1 MNQQMP
7 RTPFSTGLSGSAR
20 ETEIRL
26 RNIFAGPKKRPP
38 LPFLILMFAIA
49 IFCGNLVSCR
59 QRPPDPSLLMETQYY
74 DSYGNYVEIPVLAL
88 PAGQENEA
96 VEAINTALNDLRGEY
111 AQLDSRTGTDAW
123 ENQCL
128 FYPSTTDR
136 YLNLLFFRSQFT
148 TDLNTGHV
156 FSLVYDKREGALV
169 STGDALALAGL
180 NEKGLLDQV
189 AEQMEPEMNPEGQGY
204 QIALHNLTLEG
215 FRVKADGQPVFYLTG
230 RMDDVD
236 DAVLDAVS
244 GADQLFIWEDRA
256 VTVYD
261 QYSLNAPLVPA
272 EETDQLDPPLWNQ
285 WYFSGGEPE
294 GGFVSR
300 YVPGED
306 PYGSNFYNILL
317 EQYAQYQDE
326 WNVFY
331 ADSQQDTDKAGDL
344 RVAAIDYLGEVPWGK
359 NEYAAAYLICYTFY
373 VDGPRGLEWHANHE
387 VIVLGRSAAT
397 GGFTG
402 LLGRMDYE
410 DRMQGISA
418 EEVIQEAAGT
428 WQSAVSQP
436 DSSNPGGASVSSQEP
451 DGSAPSDPEVCLYRD
466 GFSTPIGPG
475 SWTDSMFP
483 DFEPE
488 TSVFKEGEPIYQPG
502 DYWENWS
509 VDGGGDAGGVS
520 ALRYYSA
527 ESGSFFLN
535 RLETGRTD
543 MVTPR
548 GIRVGATREEVLAAY
563 PGLLSD
569 EKDWTWASPDD
580 YLWYCANEDGIGPH
594 LYFFFVNDVVYMIQM
609 VDLFN

>member
-1 MNQQMP
+1 MNEKMP
-7 RTPFSTGLSGSAR
+7 RTPFSTPLSGSAR
-20 ETEIRL
+20 ETEIRI
-26 RNIFAGPKKRPP
+26 RNIFSGPKKRPP

-59 QRPPDPSLLMETQYY
+59 QRPPEPSLVMETQYY
-74 DSYGNYVEIPVLAL
+74 DSYGNYVEIPALAL

-96 VEAINTALNDLRGEY
+96 VDAINTALNDLRGEY

-156 FSLVYDKREGALV
+156 FSLVYDKKEGALV
-169 STGDALALAGL
+169 SAETALALAGL

-189 AEQMEPEMNPEGQGY
+189 AEQMEPEMNPDGQGY

-236 DAVLDAVS
+236 DTVLDAVS

-272 EETDQLDPPLWNQ
+272 EETDRLDPPLWNQ

-294 GGFVSR
+294 EGFVDKQEYV

-306 PYGSNFYNILL
+306 PYGINFHSILL

-344 RVAAIDYLGEVPWGK
+344 RVAAIDYLGEVPWGE

-373 VDGPRGLEWHANHE
+373 TDGPRGLEWHANFE
-387 VIVLGRSAAT
+387 DIVLSRST
-397 GGFTG
+397 QNGGFTG
-402 LLGRMDYE
+402 LLGRADYNYRME
-410 DRMQGISA
+410 DMTA
-418 EEVIQEAAGT
+418 EELIEQITAG
-428 WQSAVSQP
+428 
-436 DSSNPGGASVSSQEP
+436 
-451 DGSAPSDPEVCLYRD
+451 
-466 GFSTPIGPG
+466 
-475 SWTDSMFP
+475 
-483 DFEPE
+483 
-488 TSVFKEGEPIYQPG
+488 
-502 DYWENWS
+502 
-509 VDGGGDAGGVS
+509 
-520 ALRYYSA
+520 
-527 ESGSFFLN
+527 
-535 RLETGRTD
+535 
-543 MVTPR
+543 
-548 GIRVGATREEVLAAY
+548 
-563 PGLLSD
+563 
-569 EKDWTWASPDD
+569 
-580 YLWYCANEDGIGPH
+580 
-594 LYFFFVNDVVYMIQM
+594 
-609 VDLFN
+609 

>member
-7 RTPFSTGLSGSAR
+7 RTPFSTHLSGSAR

-59 QRPPDPSLLMETQYY
+59 QRPPEPSLLMETQYY

-136 YLNLLFFRSQFT
+136 YLNLLFFRSRFT

-156 FSLVYDKREGALV
+156 FSLVYDRKEGTLV
-169 STGDALALAGL
+169 SAGGALALAGL
-180 NEKGLLDQV
+180 NEKALLDQV
-189 AEQMEPEMNPEGQGY
+189 TEQMEPEMNPEGQGY
-204 QIALHNLTLEG
+204 QIALHRLTLEG
-215 FRVKADGQPVFYLTG
+215 FRIKADGQPVFYLTG

-244 GADQLFIWEDRA
+244 GADQLFIWEERA

-261 QYSLNAPLVPA
+261 QYSLNTPLVPA
-272 EETDQLDPPLWNQ
+272 EETDKLDPPLWNQ
-285 WYFSGGEPE
+285 WYFAGEEPV
-294 GGFVSR
+294 GGFVDRSS
-300 YVPGED
+300 PD
-306 PYGSNFYNILL
+306 ALNFDTRLNEMAL
-317 EQYAQYQDE
+317 EY
-326 WNVFY
+326 
-331 ADSQQDTDKAGDL
+331 L
-344 RVAAIDYLGEVPWGK
+344 R
-359 NEYAAAYLICYTFY
+359 AAYNATVYLAPDAPDTPQDRNFRLDSVNLLGTDTLEGELLGLYQINYSG
-373 VDGPRGLEWHANHE
+373 VSAQSSGALEW
-387 VIVLGRSAAT
+387 SAWSPAY
-397 GGFTG
+397 
-402 LLGRMDYE
+402 LVARMYE
-410 DRMQGISA
+410 DGSPA
-418 EEVIQEAAGT
+418 EFLVHFDYYREGMASGDAIRQ
-428 WQSAVSQP
+428 AVWGLM
-436 DSSNPGGASVSSQEP
+436 DL
-451 DGSAPSDPEVCLYRD
+451 EVCLYRD
-466 GFSTPIGPG
+466 GYSTPIGLG

-527 ESGSFFLN
+527 DSGSFFLK

-569 EKDWTWASPDD
+569 EKGWTWAYPDD
-580 YLWYCANEDGIGPH
+580 YLWYCDDVNGIGPH
-594 LYFFFVNDVVYMIQM
+594 LYFYFVNDVVYMIQI

>member
-1 MNQQMP
+1 MNKNMP
-7 RTPFSTGLSGSAR
+7 RTPFSTHLSGSAR
-20 ETEIRL
+20 ETEIRI
-26 RNIFAGPKKRPP
+26 RNIFSGPKKRPP

-59 QRPPDPSLLMETQYY
+59 QRPPEPSLVMETQYY
-74 DSYGNYVEIPVLAL
+74 DSYGNYVEIPALAL
-88 PAGQENEA
+88 PSGQENEA
-96 VEAINTALNDLRGEY
+96 VDAINTALNDLRGEY

-156 FSLVYDKREGALV
+156 FSLVYDKKEGALV
-169 STGDALALAGL
+169 SAETALALAGL

-236 DAVLDAVS
+236 DTVLDAVS

-272 EETDQLDPPLWNQ
+272 EETDRLDPPLWNQ
-285 WYFSGGEPE
+285 WYFAGEEPV
-294 GGFVSR
+294 GGFVDRSS
-300 YVPGED
+300 PD
-306 PYGSNFYNILL
+306 ALNFDTRLNEMAL
-317 EQYAQYQDE
+317 EY
-326 WNVFY
+326 
-331 ADSQQDTDKAGDL
+331 L
-344 RVAAIDYLGEVPWGK
+344 R
-359 NEYAAAYLICYTFY
+359 AAYDATVYLAADAPDTPQDRNFRLDSVNLLGTDTLEGELLGLYQINYSG
-373 VDGPRGLEWHANHE
+373 VSAQSSGALEW
-387 VIVLGRSAAT
+387 SAWSPAY
-397 GGFTG
+397 
-402 LLGRMDYE
+402 LVARMYE
-410 DRMQGISA
+410 DGNPA
-418 EEVIQEAAGT
+418 EFLVHFDYYREGMASGDAIRQ
-428 WQSAVSQP
+428 AVWRLM
-436 DSSNPGGASVSSQEP
+436 DL
-451 DGSAPSDPEVCLYRD
+451 EVCLFRD
-466 GFSTPIGPG
+466 GFSTPIGLG
-475 SWTDSMFP
+475 SWIDSMFP

-488 TSVFKEGEPIYQPG
+488 TSVFEEGDPIYWPG

-569 EKDWTWASPDD
+569 EKDWTWAYPDD

-594 LYFFFVNDVVYMIQM
+594 LYFYFVNDVVYMIQM

>member
-59 QRPPDPSLLMETQYY
+59 QRPPEPSLVMETQYY
-74 DSYGNYVEIPVLAL
+74 DSYSNYVEIPVLAL

-96 VEAINTALNDLRGEY
+96 VDAINSALNDLRGEY
-111 AQLDSRTGTDAW
+111 AQLDSRTGTDAR

-156 FSLVYDKREGALV
+156 FSLVYDRKEGAVV
-169 STGDALALAGL
+169 SAGDALALAGL
-180 NEKGLLDQV
+180 NEKALLDQV
-189 AEQMEPEMNPEGQGY
+189 AEQLEPEMNPEGQGY
-204 QIALHNLTLEG
+204 QIALHRLTLEG
-215 FRVKADGQPVFYLTG
+215 FRIKADGQPVFYLTG

-244 GADQLFIWEDRA
+244 GADQLFIWEDRT
-256 VTVYD
+256 VTVYE
-261 QYSLNAPLVPA
+261 QYSLNSPLVPA
-272 EETDQLDPPLWNQ
+272 EETDRLDPPLWNQ
-285 WYFSGGEPE
+285 WYFAGEEPV
-294 GGFVSR
+294 GGFVDRSSL
-300 YVPGED
+300 D
-306 PYGSNFYNILL
+306 ALNFDTRLNEMAL
-317 EQYAQYQDE
+317 EY
-326 WNVFY
+326 
-331 ADSQQDTDKAGDL
+331 L
-344 RVAAIDYLGEVPWGK
+344 R
-359 NEYAAAYLICYTFY
+359 AAYNTTVYLAADAPDTPQDRNFRLDSVNLLGTDTLEGELLGLYQINYSD
-373 VDGPRGLEWHANHE
+373 VSAQSSGALEW
-387 VIVLGRSAAT
+387 SAWSPAY
-397 GGFTG
+397 
-402 LLGRMDYE
+402 LVARMYE
-410 DRMQGISA
+410 DGSPA
-418 EEVIQEAAGT
+418 EFLVHFDYYREGMASGDAIRQ
-428 WQSAVSQP
+428 AVWGLM
-436 DSSNPGGASVSSQEP
+436 DS
-451 DGSAPSDPEVCLYRD
+451 EVCLYRD
-466 GFSTPIGPG
+466 GYSTPIGLG

-488 TSVFKEGEPIYQPG
+488 TSVFKEGDPIYWPG

-527 ESGSFFLN
+527 DSGSFFLQ

-548 GIRVGATREEVLAAY
+548 GIRVGDTREEVLAAY

-569 EKDWTWASPDD
+569 EKDWTWAYPDD
-580 YLWYCANEDGIGPH
+580 YLWYCDDVNGIGPH
-594 LYFFFVNDVVYMIQM
+594 LYFYFVNDVVCMIQI

>member
-1 MNQQMP
+1 MNNKMP
-7 RTPFSTGLSGSAR
+7 RTPFSLPLSGSAR

-26 RNIFAGPKKRPP
+26 RNIFSGPKKRPP

-59 QRPPDPSLLMETQYY
+59 QRPPEPSLVMETQYY
-74 DSYGNYVEIPVLAL
+74 DSYGNYVELPALAL
-88 PAGQENEA
+88 PSGQENEA
-96 VEAINTALNDLRGEY
+96 VDAINEALNHLRGEY

-156 FSLVYDKREGALV
+156 FSLVYDKREGTLV

-272 EETDQLDPPLWNQ
+272 EETDRLDPPLWNQ
-285 WYFSGGEPE
+285 WYFAGEEPV
-294 GGFVSR
+294 GGFVDRSS
-300 YVPGED
+300 PD
-306 PYGSNFYNILL
+306 ALNFDTRLNEMAL
-317 EQYAQYQDE
+317 EY
-326 WNVFY
+326 
-331 ADSQQDTDKAGDL
+331 L
-344 RVAAIDYLGEVPWGK
+344 R
-359 NEYAAAYLICYTFY
+359 AAYDATVYLAADAPDTPQDRNFRLDSVNLLGTDTLEGELLGLYQINYSG
-373 VDGPRGLEWHANHE
+373 VSAQSSGALEW
-387 VIVLGRSAAT
+387 SAWSPAY
-397 GGFTG
+397 
-402 LLGRMDYE
+402 LVARMYE
-410 DRMQGISA
+410 DGSPA
-418 EEVIQEAAGT
+418 EFLVHFDYYREGMASGDAIRQ
-428 WQSAVSQP
+428 AVWRLM
-436 DSSNPGGASVSSQEP
+436 DL
-451 DGSAPSDPEVCLYRD
+451 EVCLFRD
-466 GFSTPIGPG
+466 GFSTPIGLG
-475 SWTDSMFP
+475 SWIDSMFP

-488 TSVFKEGEPIYQPG
+488 TSVFEEGDPIYWPG

-569 EKDWTWASPDD
+569 EKDWTWAYPDD

-594 LYFFFVNDVVYMIQM
+594 LYFYFVNDVVYMIQM

>member
-1 MNQQMP
+1 MNKNMP
-7 RTPFSTGLSGSAR
+7 RTPFSTHLSGSAR
-20 ETEIRL
+20 ETEIRI
-26 RNIFAGPKKRPP
+26 RNIFSGPKKRPP

-59 QRPPDPSLLMETQYY
+59 QRPPEPSLVMETQYY
-74 DSYGNYVEIPVLAL
+74 DSYGNYVEIPALAL
-88 PAGQENEA
+88 PSGQENEA
-96 VEAINTALNDLRGEY
+96 VDAINTALNDLRGEY

-156 FSLVYDKREGALV
+156 FSLVYDKKEGALV
-169 STGDALALAGL
+169 SAETALALAGL
-180 NEKGLLDQV
+180 NEKRLLDQV
-189 AEQMEPEMNPEGQGY
+189 AEQMEPEMNPDGQGY

-236 DAVLDAVS
+236 DTVLDAVS

-272 EETDQLDPPLWNQ
+272 EETDQLAPPLWNQ

-294 GGFVSR
+294 GGFVDKQEYV

-306 PYGSNFYNILL
+306 PYGINFHSILL

-344 RVAAIDYLGEVPWGK
+344 RVAAIDYLGEVPWGE

-373 VDGPRGLEWHANHE
+373 TDGPRGLEWHANFE
-387 VIVLGRSAAT
+387 DIVLSRST
-397 GGFTG
+397 QNGGFTG
-402 LLGRMDYE
+402 LLGRADYNYRME
-410 DRMQGISA
+410 DMTA
-418 EEVIQEAAGT
+418 EELIEQITAG
-428 WQSAVSQP
+428 
-436 DSSNPGGASVSSQEP
+436 
-451 DGSAPSDPEVCLYRD
+451 
-466 GFSTPIGPG
+466 
-475 SWTDSMFP
+475 
-483 DFEPE
+483 
-488 TSVFKEGEPIYQPG
+488 
-502 DYWENWS
+502 
-509 VDGGGDAGGVS
+509 
-520 ALRYYSA
+520 
-527 ESGSFFLN
+527 
-535 RLETGRTD
+535 
-543 MVTPR
+543 
-548 GIRVGATREEVLAAY
+548 
-563 PGLLSD
+563 
-569 EKDWTWASPDD
+569 
-580 YLWYCANEDGIGPH
+580 
-594 LYFFFVNDVVYMIQM
+594 
-609 VDLFN
+609 

>member
-7 RTPFSTGLSGSAR
+7 RTPFSTHLSGSAR

-59 QRPPDPSLLMETQYY
+59 QRPPEPSLLMETQYY
-74 DSYGNYVEIPVLAL
+74 DSYGNYVEIPALAL
-88 PAGQENEA
+88 PSGQENEA
-96 VEAINTALNDLRGEY
+96 VDAINAGLNDLRGEY
-111 AQLDSRTGTDAW
+111 AQLDSRTGTDAR

-156 FSLVYDKREGALV
+156 FSLVYDRKEGAMV
-169 STGDALALAGL
+169 SAGDALALAGL
-180 NEKGLLDQV
+180 NEKALLDQV
-189 AEQMEPEMNPEGQGY
+189 TEQMEPEMNPEGQGY
-204 QIALHNLTLEG
+204 QIALHRLTLEG
-215 FRVKADGQPVFYLTG
+215 FHIKADGQPVFYLTG

-244 GADQLFIWEDRA
+244 GADQLFIWEERA

-261 QYSLNAPLVPA
+261 QYSLNTPLVPA
-272 EETDQLDPPLWNQ
+272 EETDKLDPPLWNQ
-285 WYFSGGEPE
+285 WYFAGEEPV
-294 GGFVSR
+294 GGFVDRSS
-300 YVPGED
+300 PD
-306 PYGSNFYNILL
+306 ALNFDTRLNEMAL
-317 EQYAQYQDE
+317 EY
-326 WNVFY
+326 
-331 ADSQQDTDKAGDL
+331 L
-344 RVAAIDYLGEVPWGK
+344 R
-359 NEYAAAYLICYTFY
+359 AAYNATVYLAADAPDTPQDRNFRLDSVNLLGTDTLEGELLGLYQINYSG
-373 VDGPRGLEWHANHE
+373 VSAQSSGALEW
-387 VIVLGRSAAT
+387 SAWSPAY
-397 GGFTG
+397 
-402 LLGRMDYE
+402 LVARMYE
-410 DRMQGISA
+410 DGSPA
-418 EEVIQEAAGT
+418 EFLVHFDYYREGMASGDAIRQ
-428 WQSAVSQP
+428 AVWRLM
-436 DSSNPGGASVSSQEP
+436 DL
-451 DGSAPSDPEVCLYRD
+451 EVCLYRD
-466 GFSTPIGPG
+466 GFSTPVGLG

-527 ESGSFFLN
+527 DSGSFFLK

-569 EKDWTWASPDD
+569 EKGWTWAYPDD
-580 YLWYCANEDGIGPH
+580 YLWYCDDVNGIGPH
-594 LYFFFVNDVVYMIQM
+594 LYFYFVNDVVYMIQI

>member
-26 RNIFAGPKKRPP
+26 RNIFSGPKKRPP

-136 YLNLLFFRSQFT
+136 YLNLLFFRSRFT

-156 FSLVYDKREGALV
+156 FSLVYDRKEGTLV
-169 STGDALALAGL
+169 SAGDALALAGL
-180 NEKGLLDQV
+180 NEKALLDQV
-189 AEQMEPEMNPEGQGY
+189 TEQMEPEMNPEGQGY
-204 QIALHNLTLEG
+204 QIALHRLTLEG
-215 FRVKADGQPVFYLTG
+215 FRIKADGQPVFYLTG

-261 QYSLNAPLVPA
+261 QYSLNTPLVPA
-272 EETDQLDPPLWNQ
+272 EETDKLDPPLWNQ
-285 WYFSGGEPE
+285 WYFAGEEPV
-294 GGFVSR
+294 GGFVDRSPPDALNFDTR
-300 YVPGED
+300 LNEMALEYLRAADAPDTPQDRNFRLDSVNLLGTDTLEGE
-306 PYGSNFYNILL
+306 LL
-317 EQYAQYQDE
+317 GLYQINYSGVSAQSSGALE
-326 WNVFY
+326 WS
-331 ADSQQDTDKAGDL
+331 AWS
-344 RVAAIDYLGEVPWGK
+344 P
-359 NEYAAAYLICYTFY
+359 AYL
-373 VDGPRGLEWHANHE
+373 VA
-387 VIVLGRSAAT
+387 
-397 GGFTG
+397 
-402 LLGRMDYE
+402 RMYE
-410 DRMQGISA
+410 DGSPA
-418 EEVIQEAAGT
+418 EFLVHFDYYREGMASGDAIRQ
-428 WQSAVSQP
+428 AVWGLM
-436 DSSNPGGASVSSQEP
+436 DL
-451 DGSAPSDPEVCLYRD
+451 EVCLFRD
-466 GFSTPIGPG
+466 GFSTPIGLG

-509 VDGGGDAGGVS
+509 IDGGGDAGGGS

-527 ESGSFFLN
+527 DSGSFFLK

-569 EKDWTWASPDD
+569 EKGWTWAYPDD
-580 YLWYCANEDGIGPH
+580 YLWYCDDVNGIGPH
-594 LYFFFVNDVVYMIQM
+594 LYFYFVNDVVYMIQI

>member
-7 RTPFSTGLSGSAR
+7 RTPFSTHLSGSAR

-59 QRPPDPSLLMETQYY
+59 QRPPEPSLLMETQYY

-156 FSLVYDKREGALV
+156 FSLVYDRKEGTLV
-169 STGDALALAGL
+169 SAGDALALAGL
-180 NEKGLLDQV
+180 NEKALLDQV
-189 AEQMEPEMNPEGQGY
+189 TEQMEPEMNPEGQGY
-204 QIALHNLTLEG
+204 QIALHRLTLEG
-215 FRVKADGQPVFYLTG
+215 FRIKADGQPVFYLTG

-236 DAVLDAVS
+236 DAALDAVS
-244 GADQLFIWEDRA
+244 GADQLFIWEAQA

-272 EETDQLDPPLWNQ
+272 EETDRLDPPLWNQ
-285 WYFSGGEPE
+285 WYFAGEEPV
-294 GGFVSR
+294 GGFVDRSS
-300 YVPGED
+300 PD
-306 PYGSNFYNILL
+306 ALNFDTRLNEMAL
-317 EQYAQYQDE
+317 EY
-326 WNVFY
+326 
-331 ADSQQDTDKAGDL
+331 L
-344 RVAAIDYLGEVPWGK
+344 R
-359 NEYAAAYLICYTFY
+359 AAYNATVYLAADAPDTPQNRNFRLDSVNLLGTDTLEGELLGLYQINYSG
-373 VDGPRGLEWHANHE
+373 VSAQSSGALEW
-387 VIVLGRSAAT
+387 SAWSPAY
-397 GGFTG
+397 
-402 LLGRMDYE
+402 LVARMYE
-410 DRMQGISA
+410 DGSPA
-418 EEVIQEAAGT
+418 EFLVHFDYYREGMASGDAIRQ
-428 WQSAVSQP
+428 AVWRLM
-436 DSSNPGGASVSSQEP
+436 DL
-451 DGSAPSDPEVCLYRD
+451 EVCLYRD
-466 GFSTPIGPG
+466 GFTTPVGLG

-527 ESGSFFLN
+527 DSGSFSLN
-535 RLETGRTD
+535 RMETGRAD

-569 EKDWTWASPDD
+569 EKDWTWAYPDD
-580 YLWYCANEDGIGPH
+580 YLWYCDDVNGIGPH
-594 LYFFFVNDVVYMIQM
+594 LYFYFVNDVVYMIQM

>member
-7 RTPFSTGLSGSAR
+7 RTPFSTHLSGSAR

-59 QRPPDPSLLMETQYY
+59 QRPPEPSLVMETQYY
-74 DSYGNYVEIPVLAL
+74 DRNDNYIEIPALAL

-96 VEAINTALNDLRGEY
+96 VDAINTALNDLRGEY

-156 FSLVYDKREGALV
+156 FSLVYDKKEGTLV

-215 FRVKADGQPVFYLTG
+215 FRIKADGQPVFYLTG

-272 EETDQLDPPLWNQ
+272 EETDRLDPPLWNQ
-285 WYFSGGEPE
+285 WYFAGEEPV
-294 GGFVSR
+294 GGFVDRSS
-300 YVPGED
+300 PD
-306 PYGSNFYNILL
+306 ALNFDTRLNEMAL
-317 EQYAQYQDE
+317 EY
-326 WNVFY
+326 
-331 ADSQQDTDKAGDL
+331 L
-344 RVAAIDYLGEVPWGK
+344 R
-359 NEYAAAYLICYTFY
+359 AAYNATVYLAADAPDTPQDRNFRLDSVNLLGTDTLEGELLGLYQINYSG
-373 VDGPRGLEWHANHE
+373 VSAQSSGALEW
-387 VIVLGRSAAT
+387 SAWSPAY
-397 GGFTG
+397 
-402 LLGRMDYE
+402 LVARMYE
-410 DRMQGISA
+410 DGSPA
-418 EEVIQEAAGT
+418 EFLVHFDYYREGMASGDAIRQ
-428 WQSAVSQP
+428 AVWRLM
-436 DSSNPGGASVSSQEP
+436 DL
-451 DGSAPSDPEVCLYRD
+451 EVCLYRD
-466 GFSTPIGPG
+466 GFTTPVGLG

-527 ESGSFFLN
+527 DSGSFFLK

-569 EKDWTWASPDD
+569 EKDWTWAYPDD
-580 YLWYCANEDGIGPH
+580 YLWYCDDVNGIGPH
-594 LYFFFVNDVVYMIQM
+594 LYFYFVNDVVYMIQM

>member
-7 RTPFSTGLSGSAR
+7 RTPFSTHLSGSAR

-59 QRPPDPSLLMETQYY
+59 QRPPEPSLLMETQYY
-74 DSYGNYVEIPVLAL
+74 DSYGNYVEIPALAL
-88 PAGQENEA
+88 PSGQENEA
-96 VEAINTALNDLRGEY
+96 VDAINAGLNDLRGEY

-156 FSLVYDKREGALV
+156 FSLVYDRKEGTLV
-169 STGDALALAGL
+169 SAGDALALAGL
-180 NEKGLLDQV
+180 NEKALLDQV
-189 AEQMEPEMNPEGQGY
+189 TEQMEPEMNPEGQGY
-204 QIALHNLTLEG
+204 QIALHRLTLEG
-215 FRVKADGQPVFYLTG
+215 FRIKADGQPVFYLTG

-244 GADQLFIWEDRA
+244 GADQLFIWENRA

-272 EETDQLDPPLWNQ
+272 EETDRLDPPLWNQ
-285 WYFSGGEPE
+285 WYFAGEEPV
-294 GGFVSR
+294 GGFVDRSS
-300 YVPGED
+300 PD
-306 PYGSNFYNILL
+306 ALNFDTRLNEMAL
-317 EQYAQYQDE
+317 EY
-326 WNVFY
+326 
-331 ADSQQDTDKAGDL
+331 L
-344 RVAAIDYLGEVPWGK
+344 R
-359 NEYAAAYLICYTFY
+359 AAYNATVYLAADAPDTPQDRNFRLDSVNLLGTDTLEGELLGLYQINYSG
-373 VDGPRGLEWHANHE
+373 VSAQSSGALEW
-387 VIVLGRSAAT
+387 SAWSPAY
-397 GGFTG
+397 
-402 LLGRMDYE
+402 LVARMYE
-410 DRMQGISA
+410 DGSPA
-418 EEVIQEAAGT
+418 EFLVHFDYYREGMASGDAIRQ
-428 WQSAVSQP
+428 AVWRLM
-436 DSSNPGGASVSSQEP
+436 DL
-451 DGSAPSDPEVCLYRD
+451 EVCLYRD
-466 GFSTPIGPG
+466 GFTTPVGLG

-527 ESGSFFLN
+527 DSGSFSLN
-535 RLETGRTD
+535 RMETGRAD

-569 EKDWTWASPDD
+569 EKDWTWAYPDD

-594 LYFFFVNDVVYMIQM
+594 LYFYFVNDVVYMIQM

>member
-26 RNIFAGPKKRPP
+26 RNIFSGPKKRPP

-59 QRPPDPSLLMETQYY
+59 QRPPEPSLVMETQYY

-136 YLNLLFFRSQFT
+136 YLNLLFFRSRFT

-156 FSLVYDKREGALV
+156 FSLVYDRKEGTLV
-169 STGDALALAGL
+169 SAGDALALAGL
-180 NEKGLLDQV
+180 NEKALLDQV
-189 AEQMEPEMNPEGQGY
+189 TEQMEPEMNPEGQGY
-204 QIALHNLTLEG
+204 QIALHRLTLEG
-215 FRVKADGQPVFYLTG
+215 FRIKADGQPVFYLTG

-236 DAVLDAVS
+236 DAALDAVS
-244 GADQLFIWEDRA
+244 GADQLFIWEAQA

-272 EETDQLDPPLWNQ
+272 EETDRLDPPLWNQ
-285 WYFSGGEPE
+285 WYFAGEEPV
-294 GGFVSR
+294 GGFVQVDTPS
-300 YVPGED
+300 PE
-306 PYGSNFYNILL
+306 PY
-317 EQYAQYQDE
+317 
-326 WNVFY
+326 
-331 ADSQQDTDKAGDL
+331 
-344 RVAAIDYLGEVPWGK
+344 
-359 NEYAAAYLICYTFY
+359 
-373 VDGPRGLEWHANHE
+373 
-387 VIVLGRSAAT
+387 
-397 GGFTG
+397 
-402 LLGRMDYE
+402 
-410 DRMQGISA
+410 
-418 EEVIQEAAGT
+418 
-428 WQSAVSQP
+428 
-436 DSSNPGGASVSSQEP
+436 
-451 DGSAPSDPEVCLYRD
+451 DPEVCLYRD

-527 ESGSFFLN
+527 DSGSFSLN
-535 RLETGRTD
+535 RMETGRAD

-569 EKDWTWASPDD
+569 EKDWTWAYPDD

-594 LYFFFVNDVVYMIQM
+594 LYFYFVNDVVYMIQM

>member
-7 RTPFSTGLSGSAR
+7 RTPFSTHLSGSAR

-59 QRPPDPSLLMETQYY
+59 QRPPEPSLLMETQYY
-74 DSYGNYVEIPVLAL
+74 DSYGNYVEIPALAL

-96 VEAINTALNDLRGEY
+96 VDAINTALNDLRGEY

-156 FSLVYDKREGALV
+156 FSLVYDKKEGTLV
-169 STGDALALAGL
+169 SAGDALALAGL
-180 NEKGLLDQV
+180 NEKALLDQV
-189 AEQMEPEMNPEGQGY
+189 TEQMEPEMNPEGQGY
-204 QIALHNLTLEG
+204 QIALHRLTLEG
-215 FRVKADGQPVFYLTG
+215 FRIKADGQPVFYLTG

-244 GADQLFIWEDRA
+244 GADQLFIWEDRT
-256 VTVYD
+256 VTVYE
-261 QYSLNAPLVPA
+261 QYSLNSPLVPA
-272 EETDQLDPPLWNQ
+272 EETDRLDPPLWNQ
-285 WYFSGGEPE
+285 WYFAGEEPV
-294 GGFVSR
+294 GGFVDRSSS
-300 YVPGED
+300 D
-306 PYGSNFYNILL
+306 ALNFDTQLNEMAL
-317 EQYAQYQDE
+317 EY
-326 WNVFY
+326 
-331 ADSQQDTDKAGDL
+331 L
-344 RVAAIDYLGEVPWGK
+344 R
-359 NEYAAAYLICYTFY
+359 AAYDATVYLAADAPDTPQDRNFRLDSVNLLGTDTLEGELLGLYQINYSG
-373 VDGPRGLEWHANHE
+373 VSAQSSGALEW
-387 VIVLGRSAAT
+387 SAWSPAY
-397 GGFTG
+397 
-402 LLGRMDYE
+402 LVARMYE
-410 DRMQGISA
+410 DGSPA
-418 EEVIQEAAGT
+418 EFLVHFDYYREGMASGDAIRQ
-428 WQSAVSQP
+428 AVWRLM
-436 DSSNPGGASVSSQEP
+436 DL
-451 DGSAPSDPEVCLYRD
+451 EVCLYRD
-466 GFSTPIGPG
+466 GYSTPIGLG
-475 SWTDSMFP
+475 NWVDSMFP

-509 VDGGGDAGGVS
+509 IDGGGDAGGVS

-527 ESGSFFLN
+527 DSGSFFLK

-569 EKDWTWASPDD
+569 EKDWTWAYPDD
-580 YLWYCANEDGIGPH
+580 YLWYCDDVNGIGPH
-594 LYFFFVNDVVYMIQM
+594 LYFYFVNDVVYMIQI

>member
-7 RTPFSTGLSGSAR
+7 RTPFSTHLSGSAR

-59 QRPPDPSLLMETQYY
+59 QRPPEPSLVMETQYY
-74 DSYGNYVEIPVLAL
+74 DSYGNYVEIPALAL

-96 VEAINTALNDLRGEY
+96 VDAINTALNDLRGEY

-156 FSLVYDKREGALV
+156 FSLVYDKKEGALV
-169 STGDALALAGL
+169 SAETALALAGL
-180 NEKGLLDQV
+180 NEKRLLDQV
-189 AEQMEPEMNPEGQGY
+189 AEQMEPEMNPDGQGY

-236 DAVLDAVS
+236 DTVLDAVS

-272 EETDQLDPPLWNQ
+272 EETDRLDPPLWNQ
-285 WYFSGGEPE
+285 WYFAGEEPV
-294 GGFVSR
+294 GGFVDRSS
-300 YVPGED
+300 PD
-306 PYGSNFYNILL
+306 ALNFDTRLNEMAL
-317 EQYAQYQDE
+317 EY
-326 WNVFY
+326 
-331 ADSQQDTDKAGDL
+331 L
-344 RVAAIDYLGEVPWGK
+344 R
-359 NEYAAAYLICYTFY
+359 AAYNATVYLAADAPDTPQDRNFRLDSVNLLGTDTLEGELLGLYQINYSG
-373 VDGPRGLEWHANHE
+373 VSAQSSGALEW
-387 VIVLGRSAAT
+387 SAWSPAY
-397 GGFTG
+397 
-402 LLGRMDYE
+402 LVARMYE
-410 DRMQGISA
+410 DGNPA
-418 EEVIQEAAGT
+418 EFLVHFDYYREGMASGDAIRQ
-428 WQSAVSQP
+428 AVWRLM
-436 DSSNPGGASVSSQEP
+436 DL
-451 DGSAPSDPEVCLYRD
+451 EVCLYRD
-466 GFSTPIGPG
+466 GFTTPIGLG
-475 SWTDSMFP
+475 NWVDSMFQ

-488 TSVFKEGEPIYQPG
+488 TSVFEEGDPIYWPG

-569 EKDWTWASPDD
+569 EKDWTWAYPDD
-580 YLWYCANEDGIGPH
+580 YLWYCDDVNGIGPH
-594 LYFFFVNDVVYMIQM
+594 LYFYFVNDVVYMIQM

>member
-1 MNQQMP
+1 
-7 RTPFSTGLSGSAR
+7 
-20 ETEIRL
+20 
-26 RNIFAGPKKRPP
+26 
-38 LPFLILMFAIA
+38 MFAIA

-59 QRPPDPSLLMETQYY
+59 QRPPEPSLLMETQYY

-136 YLNLLFFRSQFT
+136 YLNLLFFRSRFT

-156 FSLVYDKREGALV
+156 FSLVYDRKEGTLV
-169 STGDALALAGL
+169 SAGDALALAGL
-180 NEKGLLDQV
+180 NEKALLDQV
-189 AEQMEPEMNPEGQGY
+189 TEQMEPEMNPEGQGY
-204 QIALHNLTLEG
+204 QIALHCLTLEG
-215 FRVKADGQPVFYLTG
+215 FRIKADGQPVFYLTG

-244 GADQLFIWEDRA
+244 GADQLFIWEAQA

-272 EETDQLDPPLWNQ
+272 EETDRLDPPLWNQ
-285 WYFSGGEPE
+285 WYFAGEEPV
-294 GGFVSR
+294 GGFVPVDTPS
-300 YVPGED
+300 PE
-306 PYGSNFYNILL
+306 PY
-317 EQYAQYQDE
+317 
-326 WNVFY
+326 
-331 ADSQQDTDKAGDL
+331 
-344 RVAAIDYLGEVPWGK
+344 
-359 NEYAAAYLICYTFY
+359 
-373 VDGPRGLEWHANHE
+373 
-387 VIVLGRSAAT
+387 
-397 GGFTG
+397 
-402 LLGRMDYE
+402 
-410 DRMQGISA
+410 
-418 EEVIQEAAGT
+418 
-428 WQSAVSQP
+428 
-436 DSSNPGGASVSSQEP
+436 
-451 DGSAPSDPEVCLYRD
+451 DPEVCLYRD
-466 GFSTPIGPG
+466 GFSTPIGLG

-488 TSVFKEGEPIYQPG
+488 TSVFEEGDPIYWPG

-527 ESGSFFLN
+527 DSGSFSLN
-535 RLETGRTD
+535 RMETGRTD

-569 EKDWTWASPDD
+569 EKDWTWAYPDD
-580 YLWYCANEDGIGPH
+580 YLWYCDDVNGIGPH
-594 LYFFFVNDVVYMIQM
+594 LYFYFVNDVVYMIQM

>member
-7 RTPFSTGLSGSAR
+7 RTPFSTHLSGSAR

-26 RNIFAGPKKRPP
+26 RSIFSGPKKRPP

-74 DSYGNYVEIPVLAL
+74 DSYGNYVEIPALAL
-88 PAGQENEA
+88 PSGQENEA
-96 VEAINTALNDLRGEY
+96 VDAINTALNDLRGEY

-136 YLNLLFFRSQFT
+136 YLNLLFFRSRFT

-156 FSLVYDKREGALV
+156 FSLVYDRKEGTLV
-169 STGDALALAGL
+169 SAGDALALAGL
-180 NEKGLLDQV
+180 NEKALLDQV
-189 AEQMEPEMNPEGQGY
+189 TEQMEPEMNPEGQGY
-204 QIALHNLTLEG
+204 QIALHRLTLEG
-215 FRVKADGQPVFYLTG
+215 FRIKADGQPVFYLTG

-236 DAVLDAVS
+236 DAALDAVS
-244 GADQLFIWEDRA
+244 GADQLFIWEAQA

-272 EETDQLDPPLWNQ
+272 EETDRLDPPLWNQ
-285 WYFSGGEPE
+285 WYFAGEEPV
-294 GGFVSR
+294 GGFVDRS
-300 YVPGED
+300 PPD
-306 PYGSNFYNILL
+306 ALNFDTRLNEMAL
-317 EQYAQYQDE
+317 EY
-326 WNVFY
+326 
-331 ADSQQDTDKAGDL
+331 L
-344 RVAAIDYLGEVPWGK
+344 R
-359 NEYAAAYLICYTFY
+359 AAYDATVYLAADAPDTPQDRNFRLDSVNLLGTDTLEGELLGLYQINYSG
-373 VDGPRGLEWHANHE
+373 VSAQSSGALEW
-387 VIVLGRSAAT
+387 SAWSPAY
-397 GGFTG
+397 
-402 LLGRMDYE
+402 LVARMYE
-410 DRMQGISA
+410 DGSPA
-418 EEVIQEAAGT
+418 EFLVHFDYYREGMASGDAIRQ
-428 WQSAVSQP
+428 AVWGLM
-436 DSSNPGGASVSSQEP
+436 DL
-451 DGSAPSDPEVCLYRD
+451 EVCLFRD
-466 GFSTPIGPG
+466 GFTTPVGLG

-488 TSVFKEGEPIYQPG
+488 TSVFEEGDPIYWPG

-569 EKDWTWASPDD
+569 EKNWQWAYPDD
-580 YLWYCANEDGIGPH
+580 YLWYCDNEDGLGPC
-594 LYFFFVNDVVYMIQM
+594 LYFFFADDVVSMIQM
-609 VDLFN
+609 VDMFN

>member
-7 RTPFSTGLSGSAR
+7 RTPFSTHLSGSAR

-59 QRPPDPSLLMETQYY
+59 QRPPEPSLLMETQYY

-136 YLNLLFFRSQFT
+136 YLNLLFFRSRFT

-156 FSLVYDKREGALV
+156 FSLVYDRKEGTLV
-169 STGDALALAGL
+169 SAGDALALAGL
-180 NEKGLLDQV
+180 NEKALLDQV
-189 AEQMEPEMNPEGQGY
+189 TEQMEPEMNPEGQGY

-215 FRVKADGQPVFYLTG
+215 FRIKADGQPVFYLTG

-272 EETDQLDPPLWNQ
+272 EETDRLDPPLWNQ
-285 WYFSGGEPE
+285 WYFAGEEPV
-294 GGFVSR
+294 GGFVDRSS
-300 YVPGED
+300 PD
-306 PYGSNFYNILL
+306 ALNFDTRLNEMAL
-317 EQYAQYQDE
+317 EY
-326 WNVFY
+326 
-331 ADSQQDTDKAGDL
+331 L
-344 RVAAIDYLGEVPWGK
+344 R
-359 NEYAAAYLICYTFY
+359 AAYNATVYLAADAPDTPQDRNFRLDSVNLLGTDTLEGELLGLYQINYSG
-373 VDGPRGLEWHANHE
+373 VSAQSSGALEW
-387 VIVLGRSAAT
+387 SAWSPAY
-397 GGFTG
+397 
-402 LLGRMDYE
+402 LVARMYE
-410 DRMQGISA
+410 DGSPA
-418 EEVIQEAAGT
+418 EFLVHFDYYREGMASGDAIRQ
-428 WQSAVSQP
+428 AVWRLM
-436 DSSNPGGASVSSQEP
+436 DL
-451 DGSAPSDPEVCLYRD
+451 EVCLYRD
-466 GFSTPIGPG
+466 GFTTPVGLG

-527 ESGSFFLN
+527 DSGSFFLK

-563 PGLLSD
+563 FGLLSD
-569 EKDWTWASPDD
+569 EKDWTWAYPDN
-580 YLWYCANEDGIGPH
+580 YLWYCDDVNGIGPH
-594 LYFFFVNDVVYMIQM
+594 LYFYFVNDVVYMIQM

>member
-1 MNQQMP
+1 MNNKMP
-7 RTPFSTGLSGSAR
+7 RTPFSLPLSGSAR

-26 RNIFAGPKKRPP
+26 RNIFSGPKKRPP

-59 QRPPDPSLLMETQYY
+59 QRPPEPSLLMETQYY
-74 DSYGNYVEIPVLAL
+74 DSYGNYVEIPALAL
-88 PAGQENEA
+88 PSGQENEA
-96 VEAINTALNDLRGEY
+96 VDAINEALNHLRGEY

-156 FSLVYDKREGALV
+156 FSLVYDKREGTLV

-272 EETDQLDPPLWNQ
+272 EETDRLDPPLWNQ
-285 WYFSGGEPE
+285 WYFAGEEPV
-294 GGFVSR
+294 GGFVDRSS
-300 YVPGED
+300 PD
-306 PYGSNFYNILL
+306 ALNFDTRLNEMAL
-317 EQYAQYQDE
+317 EY
-326 WNVFY
+326 
-331 ADSQQDTDKAGDL
+331 L
-344 RVAAIDYLGEVPWGK
+344 R
-359 NEYAAAYLICYTFY
+359 AAYNATVYLAADAPDTPQDRNFRLDSVNLLGTDTLEGELLGLYQINYSG
-373 VDGPRGLEWHANHE
+373 VSAQSSGALEW
-387 VIVLGRSAAT
+387 SAWSPAY
-397 GGFTG
+397 
-402 LLGRMDYE
+402 LVARMYE
-410 DRMQGISA
+410 DGSPA
-418 EEVIQEAAGT
+418 EFLVHFDYYREGMASGDAIRQ
-428 WQSAVSQP
+428 AVWGLM
-436 DSSNPGGASVSSQEP
+436 DL
-451 DGSAPSDPEVCLYRD
+451 EVCLFRD
-466 GFSTPIGPG
+466 GFSTPIGLG
-475 SWTDSMFP
+475 NWVDSMFQ

-488 TSVFKEGEPIYQPG
+488 TSVFEEGDPIYWPG

-509 VDGGGDAGGVS
+509 VDGGAGGVS

-569 EKDWTWASPDD
+569 EKDWTWAYPDD
-580 YLWYCANEDGIGPH
+580 YLWYCDDVNGIGPH
-594 LYFFFVNDVVYMIQM
+594 LYFYFVNDVVYMIQM

>member
-1 MNQQMP
+1 MNNKMP

-59 QRPPDPSLLMETQYY
+59 QRPPEPSLVMETQYY

-96 VEAINTALNDLRGEY
+96 VDAINSALNDLREEY
-111 AQLDSRTGTDAW
+111 AQLDSRTGTDAR

-156 FSLVYDKREGALV
+156 FSLVYDRKEGTVV
-169 STGDALALAGL
+169 SAGDALALAGL
-180 NEKGLLDQV
+180 NEKALLDQV
-189 AEQMEPEMNPEGQGY
+189 TEQMEPEMNPEGQGY

-215 FRVKADGQPVFYLTG
+215 FRIKADGQPVFYLTG

-244 GADQLFIWEDRA
+244 GADQLFIWEAQA

-272 EETDQLDPPLWNQ
+272 EETDRLDPPLWNQ
-285 WYFSGGEPE
+285 WYFAGEEPV
-294 GGFVSR
+294 GGFVDRSS
-300 YVPGED
+300 PD
-306 PYGSNFYNILL
+306 ALNFDTRLNEMAL
-317 EQYAQYQDE
+317 EY
-326 WNVFY
+326 
-331 ADSQQDTDKAGDL
+331 L
-344 RVAAIDYLGEVPWGK
+344 R
-359 NEYAAAYLICYTFY
+359 AAYNATVYLAADAPDTPQDRNFRLDSVNLLGTDTLEGELLGLYQINYSG
-373 VDGPRGLEWHANHE
+373 VSAQSSGALEW
-387 VIVLGRSAAT
+387 SAWSPAY
-397 GGFTG
+397 
-402 LLGRMDYE
+402 LVARMYE
-410 DRMQGISA
+410 DGSPA
-418 EEVIQEAAGT
+418 EFLVHFDYYREGMASGDAIRQ
-428 WQSAVSQP
+428 AVWRLM
-436 DSSNPGGASVSSQEP
+436 DL
-451 DGSAPSDPEVCLYRD
+451 EVCLYRD
-466 GFSTPIGPG
+466 GFTTPVGLG

-527 ESGSFFLN
+527 DSGSFFLK

-563 PGLLSD
+563 FGLLSD
-569 EKDWTWASPDD
+569 EKDWTWAYPDN
-580 YLWYCANEDGIGPH
+580 YLWYCDDVNGIGPH
-594 LYFFFVNDVVYMIQM
+594 LYFYFVNDVVYMIQM